1 MKRVLCW
8 LAVFCLVTAM
18 VPAVSETYEEGY
30 YDELYLDD
38 EEQGDPEGAEPD
50 GQDAGDAEE
59 LSAGEDELTAGEEE
73 DEAPADEDET
83 PADEDEETA
92 DAEEESA
99 ETGEEEETSVAAEE
113 TPAGTEETET
123 LPKDSAEEDD
133 SRILTLSLIGD
144 CAIGDEWE
152 HFGRKTYGSK
162 SGIVKR
168 IQQEGMDYPFRLV
181 ADLFAKDDLT
191 VANCECTIS
200 DLRKAKKQAMA
211 LIAPSEYA
219 EVFKLGNVDVCNLAN
234 NHSQDFFKAGRKD
247 TAVNLK
253 AQGIGVF
260 YDDAPYSV
268 TVKGVKIGFVGYC
281 YPMDAT
287 KLKKYVKYMDQLRDE
302 GCTFVIASAH
312 WGKEEKYSLDG
323 NQKYAVKLIDA
334 GFDMVYGHGSHTCQ
348 MIRWYK
354 GKPIF
359 YGLSNFTFGA
369 NAAPKDD
376 DTVVAQI
383 RFDIHED
390 GTVTARDLTCIPF
403 KMHKNKNFQPYPI
416 PETDTEGR
424 QRVWEKLYY
433 NSQETNYK
441 KHKASPAP
449 SLPESFLTTGYVDF
463 TTLPVTEE

>member
-1 MKRVLCW
+1 MKRIACW
-8 LAVFCLVTAM
+8 LTAFCLLLALTGAARAESV
-18 VPAVSETYEEGY
+18 EEGY

-38 EEQGDPEGAEPD
+38 EEQGDPLEEEEPAEKVAAAEEPAAEEAPAEDGDLLIEEEEETVSEAPAEPEAD
-50 GQDAGDAEE
+50 PETEAE
-59 LSAGEDELTAGEEE
+59 TAGEEIPV
-73 DEAPADEDET
+73 EAAPEEEAAET
-83 PADEDEETA
+83 ETA
-92 DAEEESA
+92 PEE
-99 ETGEEEETSVAAEE
+99 AAAE
-113 TPAGTEETET
+113 TPAG
-123 LPKDSAEEDD
+123 DD
-133 SRILTLSLIGD
+133 RVITLSLLGD

-162 SGIVKR
+162 NGIVYR
-168 IQQEGMDYPFRLV
+168 IQKEGMAYPFAQV
-181 ADLFAKDDLT
+181 AEMFAQDDLT
-191 VANCECTIS
+191 IANCECTIS
-200 DLRKAKKQAMA
+200 DTRKVKKNAMA

-234 NHSQDFFKAGRKD
+234 NHSQDFFKTGRKD
-247 TAVNLK
+247 TAENLR

-260 YDDAPYSV
+260 YDDNPYSV

-281 YPMDAT
+281 YPMDET
-287 KLKKYVKYMDQLRDE
+287 KLKKYVKYMNQLREE

-312 WGKEEKYSLDG
+312 WGREEKYSLDG
-323 NQKYAVKLIDA
+323 NQKYAVKMIDA

-359 YGLSNFTFGA
+359 YSLSNFTFGA

-383 RFDIHED
+383 RFDIQED
-390 GTVTARDLTCIPF
+390 GPLTPKDLTCIPF
-403 KMHKNKNFQPYPI
+403 KMHKGKNFQPYPI
-416 PETDTEGR
+416 PESDTEGR

-433 NSQETNYK
+433 NNQETNYK

>member
-8 LAVFCLVTAM
+8 LAVCCLMTAV
-18 VPAVSETYEEGY
+18 VPALSETYEEGY
-30 YDELYLDD
+30 YDELYLDT
-38 EEQGDPEGAEPD
+38 EEQGDPEDAE
-50 GQDAGDAEE
+50 QDAAEE
-59 LSAGEDELTAGEEE
+59 EELTAGEADGEVPADGD
-73 DEAPADEDET
+73 DEA
-83 PADEDEETA
+83 
-92 DAEEESA
+92 AEEEEILEEEDGETAEEEAPSA
-99 ETGEEEETSVAAEE
+99 GENEEAEAGDGEEMPEQADEAE
-113 TPAGTEETET
+113 A
-123 LPKDSAEEDD
+123 LPEDSAGEDD

-162 SGIVKR
+162 NGIVKR
-168 IQQEGMDYPFRLV
+168 IQKEGMDYPFRLA

-191 VANCECTIS
+191 IANCECTIS
-200 DLRKAKKQAMA
+200 DTRKAKKQAMA

-219 EVFKLGNVDVCNLAN
+219 EVFRLGNVDVCNLAN
-234 NHSQDFFKAGRKD
+234 NHSQDFFKTGRKD

-253 AQGIGVF
+253 DQGIGVF
-260 YDDAPYSV
+260 YDDTPYSV

-281 YPMDAT
+281 YPMDAS
-287 KLKKYVKYMDQLRDE
+287 KLKKYVKYMNQLREE

-323 NQKYAVKLIDA
+323 NQKYAVKMIDA

-390 GTVTARDLTCIPF
+390 GTVTARDLTCIPY

-441 KHKASPAP
+441 KHKDSPAP

-463 TTLPVTEE
+463 TTLPVTED

>member
-1 MKRVLCW
+1 MKRIACW
-8 LAVFCLVTAM
+8 MLVFCLTLTLGAAWAEN
-18 VPAVSETYEEGY
+18 PGDEGY
-30 YDELYLDD
+30 YDELYLDTD
-38 EEQGDPEGAEPD
+38 EQGDPLEEEEPAEEAAAEGDLLIEEEEEPVSEAPADTAE
-50 GQDAGDAEE
+50 DAETE
-59 LSAGEDELTAGEEE
+59 AETAGEEI
-73 DEAPADEDET
+73 P
-83 PADEDEETA
+83 EEE
-92 DAEEESA
+92 AEEA
-99 ETGEEEETSVAAEE
+99 APEEAAEE
-113 TPAGTEETET
+113 AAPEAAAEIPA
-123 LPKDSAEEDD
+123 ADD
-133 SRILTLSLIGD
+133 RIITLSLLGD

-162 SGIVKR
+162 NGIVYR
-168 IQQEGMDYPFRLV
+168 IQKEGMAYPFAQV
-181 ADLFAKDDLT
+181 AEMFAQDDLT

-200 DLRKAKKQAMA
+200 DTRKAKKQAMA

-234 NHSQDFFKAGRKD
+234 NHSQDFFKTGRKD
-247 TAVNLK
+247 TAENLR

-260 YDDAPYSV
+260 YDDNPYSV

-281 YPMDAT
+281 YPMDET
-287 KLKKYVKYMDQLRDE
+287 KLKKYVKYMNQLREE

-312 WGKEEKYSLDG
+312 WGREEKYSLDG
-323 NQKYAVKLIDA
+323 NQKYAVKMIDA

-359 YGLSNFTFGA
+359 YSLSNFAFGA

-383 RFDIHED
+383 RFDIQED
-390 GTVTARDLTCIPF
+390 GTLTPKDLTCIPF
-403 KMHKNKNFQPYPI
+403 KMHKGKNFQPYPI
-416 PETDTEGR
+416 PESDTEGR

-433 NSQETNYK
+433 NNQETNYK

>member
-1 MKRVLCW
+1 MKRFACW
-8 LAVFCLVTAM
+8 MLVFCLTLTLGAAWAEN
-18 VPAVSETYEEGY
+18 PGDEGY
-30 YDELYLDD
+30 YDELYLDTD
-38 EEQGDPEGAEPD
+38 EQGDPLEEEEPAEEAAAEGDLLIEEEEEPVSEAPADTAE
-50 GQDAGDAEE
+50 DAETE
-59 LSAGEDELTAGEEE
+59 AETAGEEI
-73 DEAPADEDET
+73 P
-83 PADEDEETA
+83 EEE
-92 DAEEESA
+92 AEEA
-99 ETGEEEETSVAAEE
+99 APEEAAEE
-113 TPAGTEETET
+113 AAPEAAAAETP
-123 LPKDSAEEDD
+123 SADD
-133 SRILTLSLIGD
+133 RIITLSLLGD

-162 SGIVKR
+162 NGIVMR
-168 IQQEGMDYPFRLV
+168 IQKEGMAYPFAQV
-181 ADLFAKDDLT
+181 AEMFAQDDLT

-200 DLRKAKKQAMA
+200 DTRKAKKNAMA

-234 NHSQDFFKAGRKD
+234 NHSQDFFKTGRKD
-247 TAVNLK
+247 TAENLR
-253 AQGIGVF
+253 AQDIGVF
-260 YDDAPYSV
+260 YDDNPYSV

-281 YPMDAT
+281 YPMDET
-287 KLKKYVKYMDQLRDE
+287 KLKKYVKYMNQLREE

-312 WGKEEKYSLDG
+312 WGREEKYSLDG
-323 NQKYAVKLIDA
+323 NQKYAVKMIDA

-359 YGLSNFTFGA
+359 YSLSNFTFGA

-383 RFDIHED
+383 RFDIQED
-390 GTVTARDLTCIPF
+390 GTLTPRDLTCIPF
-403 KMHKNKNFQPYPI
+403 KMHKGKNFQPYPI
-416 PETDTEGR
+416 PESDTEGR

-433 NSQETNYK
+433 NNQETNYK